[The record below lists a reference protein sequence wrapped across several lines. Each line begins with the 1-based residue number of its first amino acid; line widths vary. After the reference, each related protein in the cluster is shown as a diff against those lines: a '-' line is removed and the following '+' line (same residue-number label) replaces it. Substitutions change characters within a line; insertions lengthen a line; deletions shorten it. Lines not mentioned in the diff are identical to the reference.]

1 MIMGSSDHPFDY
13 IECLFISPSQASRE
27 SPLEANYIHSVESAL
42 SHVEYRLSQGLSR
55 WLVVA
60 VNDHPGL
67 GQVDDSEFCVVRF
80 LEKASARWSRDQ
92 AMFIADVGLSPYLSS
107 GQSVIFEN
115 GIIDCEASYQA
126 AIRLALRFAEAGAHY
141 VAPCLSLPEQTIRLR
156 DALGVRQ
163 LSCGLMPYSTKFSSS
178 LYGPYR
184 STVGSSLGFMRKNY
198 QFDFSDSRKALR
210 QMTEDFSQGAQISIV
225 KPALP
230 YLDVLH
236 EACRHSSHPI
246 AAYHVSGEYVMAIH
260 AARAGFLDPVDYFA
274 EIHAAIAR
282 CGARYVIGYA
292 ANYFLQSSAQM
303 TS

>member
-1 MIMGSSDHPFDY
+1 MYPSAHSFDY
-13 IECLFISPSQASRE
+13 IECLFISSSQAVRD
-27 SPLEANYIHSVESAL
+27 SPLEGNFIHSVESAL
-42 SHVEYRLSQGLSR
+42 SHVEDRLSQGLSR

-67 GQVDDSEFCVVRF
+67 DQVDASGFCVARF
-80 LEKASARWSRDQ
+80 LHKASSLWSRNQ

-107 GQSVIFEN
+107 GQSVILEN

-126 AIRLALRFAEAGAHY
+126 VIRLALRFAEAGAHY

-156 DALGVRQ
+156 DALRLHQ

-184 STVGSSLGFMRKNY
+184 STVGSSLGFSRKSY
-198 QFDFSDSRKALR
+198 QFDFSDSRQALH
-210 QMTEDFSQGAQISIV
+210 QMSEDFLQGARMSIV

-230 YLDVLH
+230 YLDVLQD
-236 EACRHSSHPI
+236 ACRQFSRPI
-246 AAYHVSGEYVMAIH
+246 AAYHVSGEYAMAIH
-260 AARAGFLDPVDYFA
+260 AAREGLLDPVDYFA
-274 EIHAAIAR
+274 EIHAAMAR

-292 ANYFLQSSAQM
+292 ADYFLQSSAQK